1 MILKNWK
8 KFLKN
13 VVLSRYYLSND
24 QVGSHFANVG
34 LDQADE
40 RVVAQLILDEE
51 AWYAESGIAVDAE
64 QDWLERRRMNERESA
79 RLQLGVGQRLREL
92 GRDGLGRD
100 QVEELN
106 VALNVLHHHQV
117 DQVDVELRDLGQT

>member
-1 MILKNWK
+1 MY
-8 KFLKN
+8 
-13 VVLSRYYLSND
+13 SCDYLSND

-51 AWYAESGIAVDAE
+51 ARHAESGIAVDAE
-64 QDWLERRRMNERESA
+64 QDRLERRRMNESERA

-92 GRDGLGRD
+92 GRDGLG
-100 QVEELN
+100 
-106 VALNVLHHHQV
+106 
-117 DQVDVELRDLGQT
+117 